1 MRRLRHRRNLC
12 TGQLHTNW
20 LAKTVAQMVER
31 KGGLPDQEAD
41 REWMTRY
48 PELGPDFLLRWRDWP
63 EVAFWETHPG

>member
-31 KGGLPDQEAD
+31 EKVA
-41 REWMTRY
+41 Y
-48 PELGPDFLLRWRDWP
+48 PIKIPIKRPIGN
-63 EVAFWETHPG
+63 G